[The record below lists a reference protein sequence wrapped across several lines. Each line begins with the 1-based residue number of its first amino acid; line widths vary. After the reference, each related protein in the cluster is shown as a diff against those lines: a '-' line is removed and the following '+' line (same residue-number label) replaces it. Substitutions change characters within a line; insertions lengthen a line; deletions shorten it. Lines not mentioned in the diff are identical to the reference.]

1 MTLFFL
7 LSGFVIH
14 YNYGAAL
21 FAWRIGA
28 IWSFFAAR
36 IARLFPRYILVLAQF
51 TRAPLPFQK
60 STFGDVW
67 PYFLT
72 LSQAWLPF
80 THDGQM
86 LYLLYVPIA
95 WSISAEFFL
104 YLLYVPLAVVL
115 YRLTARRAL
124 VVAIIVVCATMAL
137 RVANGIGFLQGVT
150 NDYWAFYLSPYC
162 RFPEFLLGALVAQIA
177 RGRLVPDHATATR
190 DWRWCR
196 AALTFAAAW
205 PLAIYVAAYHP
216 TYGHVAQH
224 VQQSFGYA
232 PGVAALL
239 YVSAVAPGWLGSILV
254 NRVAIALGAA
264 SYSTYLLHGY
274 VFWPFMRWQTEIVGA
289 VGTVA
294 TVLAMW
300 LLIAAV
306 SLAGYRFFEV
316 PARRLTRAALD
327 WSRWRREGREAAAP
341 S

>member
-1 MTLFFL
+1 M
-7 LSGFVIH
+7 
-14 YNYGAAL
+14 
-21 FAWRIGA
+21 
-28 IWSFFAAR
+28 
-36 IARLFPRYILVLAQF
+36 
-51 TRAPLPFQK
+51 PFQK
-60 STFGDVW
+60 TAFGDVW

-80 THDGQM
+80 THDGQL
-86 LYLLYVPIA
+86 LYLMFVPLA
-95 WSISAEFFL
+95 WSISTEFFL
-104 YLLYVPLAVVL
+104 YLLYVPLAAVL

-124 VVAIIVVCATMAL
+124 AVAIIVVCAVMAL
-137 RVANGIGFLQGVT
+137 RVANGAGFLQGAT

-177 RGRLVPDHATATR
+177 RGHSASDGATAAR
-190 DWRWCR
+190 DWRLR
-196 AALTFAAAW
+196 GAVLTFAAAW

-216 TYGHVAQH
+216 TLGHVSRH

-254 NRVAIALGAA
+254 NRIAIALGDA

-289 VGTVA
+289 AGSA
-294 TVLAMW
+294 PTVLAMW

-306 SLAGYRFFEV
+306 SLASYRVFEM

-327 WSRWRREGREAAAP
+327 WPRWRRERREAATP